1 MDGAAR
7 ETEMDFGPRDGT
19 ARVTVRDPCATDA
32 ARQRRREALAA
43 RCAELL
49 GQGLLQADGPERKS
63 TEKTI

>member
-19 ARVTVRDPCATDA
+19 ARVTVRDPCVTDA
-32 ARQRRREALAA
+32 ARQRRRETLAA

-49 GQGLLQADGPERKS
+49 GQGLLSADGSKRER
-63 TEKTI
+63 EKTI